1 MELAIAGAV
10 LLAGLVVGVTGWIA
24 LRKGTARAR
33 DVDRSLAEAR
43 AELDALVARE
53 VELRAT
59 ELERLLSRAR
69 ADSLSALAEEERRIA
84 AERRSLVVEREREAG
99 AQLSEVLAN
108 VQRQVEQRIRDW
120 RDDLDRTQGTLTAQ
134 VTRLGERQRELVTKL
149 DARLAAEGQRL
160 AATSDEQR
168 AEVARLRAELEK
180 ALAESVA
187 SVTSELEAHR
197 AERRRALRDVADTL
211 ESRERG
217 LGERIARE
225 ENEAAGRIQAAFADV
240 ERRQTEKLQ
249 RVVDRASERFAEA
262 AAVQFETTVKAAR
275 EDAARRLGRE
285 LDRAVQQFAR
295 EAEGVLAEQLAHAGD
310 AGANRLEK
318 KLARIT
324 STLERQRDEFLGALE
339 RRLLDVEQDVKQR
352 LEALSSEGEAE
363 REILERRLADLS
375 RRVEETASALEDR
388 LTRR

>member
-1 MELAIAGAV
+1 MELAIAGGI
-10 LLAGLVVGVTGWIA
+10 LLAAIVLAAVGWIA
-24 LRKGTARAR
+24 LRKGTERAR
-33 DVDRSLAEAR
+33 NVEGALADAKR
-43 AELDALVARE
+43 QLDELVARE

-69 ADSLSALAEEERRIA
+69 ADSLSAFAEEERKISA
-84 AERRSLVVEREREAG
+84 DRRSVVVEREREAG
-99 AQLSEVLAN
+99 ARLSEALAH

-120 RDDLDRTQGTLTAQ
+120 RDDLDRTQATLTSQ

-149 DARLAAEGQRL
+149 DARLATESQRL
-160 AATSDEQR
+160 AAASDEQK

-180 ALAESVA
+180 AVAASVA
-187 SVTSELEAHR
+187 AVTGELDSHG
-197 AERRRALRDVADTL
+197 AERRRALREVGDKLDQ
-211 ESRERG
+211 RERA
-217 LGERIARE
+217 LGERISRE
-225 ENEAAGRIQAAFADV
+225 ETEAAGRIQSAFADV

-249 RVVDRASERFAEA
+249 RVVDRAAERFAEA

-295 EAEGVLAEQLAHAGD
+295 EAETVLAEQLAHAGD
-310 AGANRLEK
+310 AGASRLEK

-324 STLERQRDEFLGALE
+324 AALERQRDEFLGALE

-352 LEALSSEGEAE
+352 LEGLSSEGEAE
-363 REILERRLADLS
+363 REVLEGRLSELS
-375 RRVEETASALEDR
+375 RRVEETAAALEDR